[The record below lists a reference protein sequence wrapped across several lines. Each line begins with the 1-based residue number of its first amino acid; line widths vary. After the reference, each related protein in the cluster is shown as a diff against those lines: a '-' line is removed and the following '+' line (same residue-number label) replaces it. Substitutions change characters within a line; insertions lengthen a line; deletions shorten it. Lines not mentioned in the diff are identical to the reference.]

1 MNSTVEL
8 IFTVVGAALVLLTV
22 YGAIKLDRKLFL
34 SGLCFF
40 SILPLIGES
49 MGYNAD
55 KAPIHVLVIFV
66 FVIQFILALPNKI
79 VYGADNIAATKLA
92 TKIAL
97 SLLIIN
103 VVGAVFIF
111 CLNAGVAVQFGYFH
125 VVFSLAIVYL
135 LIKRSSTSAWLK

>member
-40 SILPLIGES
+40 SILPIIGES

-55 KAPIHVLVIFV
+55 KASIHVLVIFV
-66 FVIQFILALPNKI
+66 FVIQMILAWPNNNA
-79 VYGADNIAATKLA
+79 YGTDNAAAIKLA
-92 TKIAL
+92 TKITL
-97 SLLIIN
+97 SILIIN
-103 VVGAVFIF
+103 IVGAVFIF
-111 CLNAGVAVQFGYFH
+111 CLNAGVPVQFGYFH
-125 VVFSLAIVYL
+125 IVIALAIIYL
-135 LIKRSSTSAWLK
+135 LIKRSSSNVWVK